1 MTPETCPEYAMRATF
16 DASRFHIYNE
26 QTTREDHMS
35 WLHDPEK
42 DEYFSR
48 VDEELTAAGYT
59 ATPRGRALRDGI
71 LILWVLACLAAIW
84 WLV

>member
-1 MTPETCPEYAMRATF
+1 
-16 DASRFHIYNE
+16 
-26 QTTREDHMS
+26 MS

-59 ATPRGRALRDGI
+59 ATPGGRRATRIILLVWFLLLAFGAWLLLKPEAPKDPADLGYAAAELQDHEHSDGEP
-71 LILWVLACLAAIW
+71 ASP
-84 WLV
+84 